1 MPGNTC
7 PYFVHYMFMILDDIV
22 YTVLFI
28 YIYYCIIYDLQY
40 VYICIVLQ
48 HILSVGLEFRMI
60 SRPVSI
66 AVALR
71 SEPTYTPTCLMCLRL
86 DPTVMDTKVCLK
98 TAKI

>member
-1 MPGNTC
+1 
-7 PYFVHYMFMILDDIV
+7 MFMILDDIV

-28 YIYYCIIYDLQY
+28 YITVLFMIYSMY
-40 VYICIVLQ
+40 IYICIVLQ